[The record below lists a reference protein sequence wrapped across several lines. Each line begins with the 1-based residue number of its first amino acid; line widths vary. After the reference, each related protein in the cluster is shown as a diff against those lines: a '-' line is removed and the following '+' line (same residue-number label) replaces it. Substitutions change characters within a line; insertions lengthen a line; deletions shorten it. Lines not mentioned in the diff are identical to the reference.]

1 MPPMMDSFNT
11 TQPRSPKPLSPI
23 YTQNNQMEVNLEM
36 NMERKDVLAN
46 PLSYTSVLILL
57 TFVGR
62 FARANSLPKADFPTD
77 LGNSRKL
84 AKFSRT

>member
-1 MPPMMDSFNT
+1 MLPMMDSLNT
-11 TQPRSPKPLSPI
+11 TQSRSPKPLSPI
-23 YTQNNQMEVNLEM
+23 YTQNHQMEANLAI
-36 NMERKDVLAN
+36 NVERKDVLAN
-46 PLSYTSVLILL
+46 ALSYTSVLILL

-62 FARANSLPKADFPTD
+62 FARADSLPKADFPVD